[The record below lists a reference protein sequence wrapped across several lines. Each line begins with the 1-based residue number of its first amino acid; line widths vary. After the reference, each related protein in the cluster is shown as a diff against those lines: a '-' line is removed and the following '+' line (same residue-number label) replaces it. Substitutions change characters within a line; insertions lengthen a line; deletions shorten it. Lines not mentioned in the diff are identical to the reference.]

1 MSRLACL
8 RFAGAAALTLV
19 SVGCSADVDDL
30 FGGTSGGSGGSS
42 SASQTSAQGTTNAG
56 STTTDA
62 GPTTTNAGST
72 TTGDATVT
80 TGDTTSG
87 GPSTT
92 TSGNPATTVSTT
104 TGNPGPTVDCDGA
117 ACSIDND
124 GVCCWTDSADSG
136 TCVPASSCQGS
147 IGSVATAISCQTQD
161 QCPGQVCCAHRAF
174 MSGQSPYESAVCS
187 DQCDYPDLYLC
198 DGPNDSSCPSYS
210 DGNGGT
216 IQSFC
221 KPSQLLPPGYYIC
234 GFN

>member
-8 RFAGAAALTLV
+8 RFAGAAALTLA
-19 SVGCSADVDDL
+19 SAGCSADVQDL
-30 FGGTSGGSGGSS
+30 FGGGSEGSGGSS
-42 SASQTSAQGTTNAG
+42 SSSQTTAESTSGPG
-56 STTTDA
+56 STTT
-62 GPTTTNAGST
+62 GPGST
-72 TTGDATVT
+72 TTGDTTVT

-92 TSGNPATTVSTT
+92 TSGNPATTVSTG
-104 TGNPGPTVDCDGA
+104 TGTPGPTVDCDGTT
-117 ACSIDND
+117 CSIDND
-124 GVCCWTDSADSG
+124 GVCCWTDSSETAA
-136 TCVPASSCQGS
+136 CLPASSCQGS

-174 MSGQSPYESAVCS
+174 MSSQSPYESAVCS

-198 DGPNDSSCPSYS
+198 EGPNDSSCPAYQ

-221 KPSQLLPPGYYIC
+221 KASQLLPPGYYIC